1 MTPHLTIGVTES
13 YAWEAMVDRSSLKV
27 RFDDE
32 SFRLLR
38 ILSSS
43 LGVSMNR
50 LARDMVTRESH
61 VLAAGLELDMAETLA
76 ALNAFRA
83 PSHEA
88 QAAEF
93 AEAEVEN
100 EDPLRSRH
108 VGSAL
113 PDPYGVEAAFAHTV
127 ER

>member
-1 MTPHLTIGVTES
+1 MP
-13 YAWEAMVDRSSLKV
+13 DRSSLKV

-38 ILSSS
+38 LLSSS

-61 VLAAGLELDMAETLA
+61 VLAAGLELEMTETLA
-76 ALNAFRA
+76 ALNTFRA
-83 PSHEA
+83 PSHEV

-93 AEAEVEN
+93 AAAEVEN
-100 EDPLRSRH
+100 EDPLRSRQ
-108 VGSAL
+108 VGSGLA
-113 PDPYGVEAAFAHTV
+113 DPYGVEAAFAHAV